1 MGRSGRCAAGVD
13 APARVG
19 RCGQRGCAHTAF
31 SLESREAVDALTQR
45 LRGDG
50 YAVASEPQVTGDGY
64 YEGCVAGPEGL
75 LVELTV

>member
-1 MGRSGRCAAGVD
+1 M
-13 APARVG
+13 
-19 RCGQRGCAHTAF
+19 
-31 SLESREAVDALTQR
+31 DALTQR

-75 LVELTV
+75 PAELTV

>member
-1 MGRSGRCAAGVD
+1 M
-13 APARVG
+13 
-19 RCGQRGCAHTAF
+19 AF

-50 YAVASEPQVTGDGY
+50 YAVASISRRSRGDGY

-75 LVELTV
+75 LVELAV

>member
-1 MGRSGRCAAGVD
+1 M
-13 APARVG
+13 
-19 RCGQRGCAHTAF
+19 
-31 SLESREAVDALTQR
+31 TQR

-75 LVELTV
+75 LVELTVSEKELYITAKAVIYSSFCSNEGHETAGWHQT

>member
-1 MGRSGRCAAGVD
+1 M
-13 APARVG
+13 
-19 RCGQRGCAHTAF
+19 
-31 SLESREAVDALTQR
+31 DALTQR

-64 YEGCVAGPEGL
+64 YEGCVAGPGGL

>member
-1 MGRSGRCAAGVD
+1 M
-13 APARVG
+13 
-19 RCGQRGCAHTAF
+19 
-31 SLESREAVDALTQR
+31 DALTQR

-50 YAVASEPQVTGDGY
+50 YAVASEPQVTGGGY